1 MNDDFKNIGLLK
13 KATGP
18 DNMTRMWADAKK
30 KDKNL
35 KEQLVNV
42 RVRRGSGL
50 LGQKVIVLMVQ
61 VFSKNMSGRIKQ
73 AEKEMTTSN
82 TMPMPE
88 NRNKRSTCC
97 RADWLASSMR
107 SSASAS
113 GICGIAR
120 NKRQSSNASFCC
132 TSRRGATPRSTTS

>member
-82 TMPMPE
+82 TMPELRKAAELMAGALAE
-88 NRNKRSTCC
+88 LCC
-97 RADWLASSMR
+97 NDYADTYDPSDYAKLGGEAFDQIVRALQDGELTV
-107 SSASAS
+107 
-113 GICGIAR
+113 GIV
-120 NKRQSSNASFCC
+120 
-132 TSRRGATPRSTTS
+132 TE